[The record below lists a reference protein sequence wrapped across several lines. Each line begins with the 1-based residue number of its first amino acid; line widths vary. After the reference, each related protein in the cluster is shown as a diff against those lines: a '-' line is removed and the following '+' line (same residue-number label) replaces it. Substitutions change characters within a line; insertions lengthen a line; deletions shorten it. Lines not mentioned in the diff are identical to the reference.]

1 MGNIEVIYMG
11 NEGNNIEFRVFRR
24 CPIPIAR
31 KIEKLLIEMAADT
44 TGTLRDMESGEM
56 RIENM
61 KGINL
66 DLLHEIY
73 DILLTETVLSPIIK
87 KDFIEDINHEF
98 QEYFGDLTEILF
110 DKYCGDKKKEKKKPM
125 K

>member
-1 MGNIEVIYMG
+1 MGNTEEINLDG
-11 NEGNNIEFRVFRR
+11 KDFRVFKK

-44 TGTLRDMESGEM
+44 TGELRDMEFGKM

-61 KGINL
+61 KGVNIS
-66 DLLHEIY
+66 LLHEIY
-73 DILLTETVLSPIIK
+73 DILLTETVLNPKIK
-87 KDFIEDINHEF
+87 KEDIEDINHEF

-110 DKYCGDKKKEKKKPM
+110 TKYCGDKKKEKKKPTQ
-125 K
+125 